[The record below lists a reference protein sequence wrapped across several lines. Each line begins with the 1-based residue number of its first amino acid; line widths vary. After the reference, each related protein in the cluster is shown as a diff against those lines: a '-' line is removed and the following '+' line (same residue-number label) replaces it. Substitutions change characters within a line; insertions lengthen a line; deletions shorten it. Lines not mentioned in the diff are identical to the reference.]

1 MKKVWDAEAWKHEDV
16 RKHWQDRAHQGQ
28 AGFQPE
34 ECCGLRTPRRCLWLP
49 WALVLPMDQPREVRA
64 HPGHAGTRR
73 DALAPPGGA
82 ARGAARDEP
91 KPLRGGG
98 GVGCPIPPPP
108 SLGTSSPGFQRHRG
122 HGARLGMGVKVGMG
136 RLGCSCARRMSAGAG
151 SEGGKAAQRRGDRC
165 TPPRGRGAVANE
177 RSRRVGGR
185 AMLGITVGWETE
197 EASREK
203 WPQPPQFGRA
213 ALCSGAL
220 GKAAGGG
227 RQGQTRTG
235 SEAAAGSGRSGTA
248 VKC

>member
-1 MKKVWDAEAWKHEDV
+1 MGSEP
-16 RKHWQDRAHQGQ
+16 Q
-28 AGFQPE
+28 
-34 ECCGLRTPRRCLWLP
+34 
-49 WALVLPMDQPREVRA
+49 
-64 HPGHAGTRR
+64 
-73 DALAPPGGA
+73 GGA
-82 ARGAARDEP
+82 CGSRGRLSCPWISPGRSERTRDTRGRGATPSHRQGAQRAARDEP

-151 SEGGKAAQRRGDRC
+151 SEGGKAAQRRGDGC

-235 SEAAAGSGRSGTA
+235 REAAAGSGRSGTA